1 MSQQN
6 EGFTK
11 QEILEFKKIFEKS
24 YKRKITYKQAHKQ
37 LIWMYDLHKVLYEIV
52 YRRTKMQL
60 NNENQKKDESG
71 NTLNGV

>member
-1 MSQQN
+1 
-6 EGFTK
+6 
-11 QEILEFKKIFEKS
+11 
-24 YKRKITYKQAHKQ
+24 
-37 LIWMYDLHKVLYEIV
+37 MYDLHKVLYEIV